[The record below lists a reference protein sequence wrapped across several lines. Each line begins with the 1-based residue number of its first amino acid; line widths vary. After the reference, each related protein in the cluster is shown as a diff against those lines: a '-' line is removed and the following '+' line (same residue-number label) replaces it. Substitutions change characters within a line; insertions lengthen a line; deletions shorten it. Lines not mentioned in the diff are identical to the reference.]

1 MAKAIKYSNYIDSSG
16 VVHNKRKLSNILSYP
31 INSFSAT
38 AISATTGVT
47 SEKTI
52 LNNTITETGV
62 YIIWANIPL
71 NYYGQSG
78 RELYLRLKINDI
90 ERWYSFGVCNTY
102 IFTLFTQLFTVQNIS
117 ANSNIK
123 ITVQDPSGKTYAVN
137 SFTLYYM
144 KLS

>member
-1 MAKAIKYSNYIDSSG
+1 MSKAIKYSNYIDSSG
-16 VVHNKRKLSNILSYP
+16 VVHNKRKLSNILNYP
-31 INSFSAT
+31 INSFSAP
-38 AISATTGVT
+38 AISAITGVT

-102 IFTLFTQLFTVQNIS
+102 IYTLFTQLFTVQNIP